1 MLRPIRPVLLAL
13 AFLASATAFAEQPK
27 AVITDK
33 DGGIPPSKL
42 IPGQINLLDSSQSV
56 GDKFSWK
63 VRISLAASQDGM
75 KAAKEHARQLLEG
88 DGWKLTPPADSSGDL
103 WSLVEGRRKL
113 LMPSLPGTYHVIL
126 VAAGEGDPDIAEYDL
141 TIDGGVTPGPGPGPV
156 PPGPSP
162 DPQPIGLSA
171 AVAAEVAK
179 VVKPETHAEW
189 LRLAEA
195 LQKVA
200 TLADAGTLA
209 TVEQFVG
216 TSKIFEDVSL
226 STSASAAAAWATIKQ
241 TTIAPRLK
249 LTTVAEYS
257 KSWKEIAAGVKTGA
271 GAQPP
276 PGPTPPTPTPL
287 PVTDRMR
294 VLIRYDTLA
303 AIPASQESI
312 ITGNEIRAWLDANVG
327 RENYRIWD
335 RSVTGEKE
343 RDQFWREAGK
353 LEYGSLPW
361 IFISNGRPP
370 GFSNALP
377 KDIPSTLSVL
387 KEFKP

>member
-1 MLRPIRPVLLAL
+1 MLRHVLFAL
-13 AFLASATAFAEQPK
+13 AALATSAACADPPK
-27 AVITDK
+27 AVITNW
-33 DGGIPPSKL
+33 DGTPAPTKL
-42 IPGQINLLDSSQSV
+42 TPGQIHMLDSQTSV
-56 GDKFSWK
+56 GDRFTWK
-63 VRISLAASQDGM
+63 VRITLSENDDALKASQI
-75 KAAKEHARQLLEG
+75 KAAKALLESNG
-88 DGWKLTPPADSSGDL
+88 FGPIPNPVDASGDL
-103 WSLVEGRRKL
+103 HSVRDGKRTL
-113 LMPSLPGTYHVIL
+113 LMPSLPGRYHVIL
-126 VAAGEGDPDIAEYDL
+126 VAAGDGDPDVAEYDI

-171 AVAAEVAK
+171 AVAADVAK
-179 VVKPETHAEW
+179 VVKPDTHAEW

-200 TLADAGTLA
+200 ALADAGTLA

-226 STSASAAAAWATIKQ
+226 STSASATAAWATIRQ
-241 TTIAPRLK
+241 TTITPRLK